1 MAGACQSGTLLRTGV
16 PHCVTYYPVGTLDSA
31 PPWAP
36 NTTVMSSSQRPLCW
50 PVALLPGI
58 LTLLVLASGCHPPV
72 RMIYSCGGL
81 ACKVSQWHKQRVAR
95 LTARTGWLALAG
107 LFWLKP
113 GDNLL
118 GGNSQNHMVWPDGA
132 PKRVG
137 NVTLVGGK
145 AHFLPSWSTR
155 ATCNGK
161 PVSRMEGVP
170 LRPDLDRVFLGRF
183 TFLVIERGGRLALRL
198 YDSES
203 PTRRSFRGIETFA
216 VSEKWRVKARFVAH
230 QSPREVEVST
240 VINTTEKGTV
250 PGVVRFTMEGKEHQ
264 LSPLS
269 FPGSSQLFF
278 NFADATNSKQT
289 YGGGRFLYADAPK
302 DGVVV
307 LDFNRAYNPPCSF
320 TPYGTCPVPLDEN
333 RLSLAVTAGEKKY
346 AR

>member
-1 MAGACQSGTLLRTGV
+1 VA
-16 PHCVTYYPVGTLDSA
+16 
-31 PPWAP
+31 
-36 NTTVMSSSQRPLCW
+36 
-50 PVALLPGI
+50 ALLSGV
-58 LTLLVLASGCHPPV
+58 LALLVLSPGCRPPPRV
-72 RMIYSCGGL
+72 IYSCADL
-81 ACKVSQWHKQRVAR
+81 ACKTAQWHKKRVDR
-95 LTARTGWLALAG
+95 LTAPTGWLALAG

-118 GGNSQNHMVWPDGA
+118 GGNTQNHMVWPDGA

-137 NVTLVGGK
+137 NVTLQGGK
-145 AHFLPSWSTR
+145 TRFLPSFSTR

-161 PVSRMEGVP
+161 AVSRMEGMV
-170 LRPDLDRVFLGRF
+170 LRPDVDRVTLERF

-203 PTRRSFRGIETFA
+203 PVRRKFRGIKVFP
-216 VSEKWRVKARFVAH
+216 VSKKWRIRVRFVAH
-230 QSPREVEVST
+230 ATPRKVQVST
-240 VINTTEKGTV
+240 VINTTEEGTI
-250 PGVVRFTMEGKEHQ
+250 PGVVRFTKDGTEHQ

-269 FPGSSQLFF
+269 FPGSDRLFF
-278 NFADATNSKQT
+278 NFADATSGKQT

-302 DGVVV
+302 EGVVL

-346 AR
+346 D